1 MPEISR
7 FYGIII
13 TMYYND
19 HEPAHFHAKYGE
31 YKAKIAIGDGKVQEG
46 RLPRRALALI
56 ETWREPHREEL
67 RAAWEAI
74 MARRPVGRIAPL
86 E

>member
-19 HEPAHFHAKYGE
+19 HGPAHFHAKYGE
-31 YKAKIAIGDGKVQEG
+31 HKAKIAIATGQVTEG
-46 RLPRRALALI
+46 SLPRRAIALI
-56 ETWREPHREEL
+56 EAWRLQHLAEL
-67 RAAWEAI
+67 NSAWDGI
-74 MARRPVGRIAPL
+74 MARRPVNRIAPL

>member
-19 HEPAHFHAKYGE
+19 HAPAHFHAKYGE
-31 YKAKIAIGDGKVQEG
+31 HRAKIAIATGQVIEGK
-46 RLPRRALALI
+46 LPRRVLLLI
-56 ETWREPHREEL
+56 EEWRTRHAAEL
-67 RAAWEAI
+67 EAVWDGI
-74 MARRPVGRIAPL
+74 MARRPVHRIAPL